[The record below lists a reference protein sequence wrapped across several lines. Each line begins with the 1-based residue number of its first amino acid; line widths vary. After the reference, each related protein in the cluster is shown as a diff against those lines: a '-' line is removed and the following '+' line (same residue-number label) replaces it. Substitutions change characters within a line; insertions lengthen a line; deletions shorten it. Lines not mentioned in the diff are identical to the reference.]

1 MLEDADNAR
10 HSIKDAVST
19 SLRDAVF
26 ENLYLTAIQELD
38 ELSTHTRVDGHKMDE
53 IRVRRLDGAEIE
65 YCVTG
70 EVEVELQYGSNSDV
84 EDDFGMRL
92 DDSYPYKARVIAAA
106 GKPLDIDAEAIQL
119 RIDTSS
125 FYE

>member
-1 MLEDADNAR
+1 M
-10 HSIKDAVST
+10 
-19 SLRDAVF
+19 
-26 ENLYLTAIQELD
+26 
-38 ELSTHTRVDGHKMDE
+38 
-53 IRVRRLDGAEIE
+53 
-65 YCVTG
+65 
-70 EVEVELQYGSNSDV
+70 ELQYGSNSDV
-84 EDDFGMRL
+84 ADDFGMRL